1 KLVWDEITMTPGQT
15 RSLSATIA
23 LAEADFSAPV
33 FLRSNLPNALTLS
46 NNVLFPKD
54 LTGTLQCINT
64 AHNNY
69 NNARLL
75 FDSPYEVYAE
85 AEFVDL
91 TIPAAGLS
99 TPLEL
104 HSREIY
110 EEKIVKFCIICTHN
124 GAVLDSL
131 SRYIYIPATPVSDTG
146 LLVTIDSLDITNYP
160 NVNIIFSSEIEETG
174 QKLLNL
180 RRENVLLYQNMTP
193 ISRFTFAKDTTG
205 GVSAADIIFVL
216 DVTGSMGNI
225 INAVKNNIIEFAD
238 SLSQRNVDYR
248 LAMVTFLDIIEN
260 AYPFTSNVND
270 FKNLVAQQNAHGG
283 GDAPENS
290 LDALLR
296 ASQYDF
302 RVNAKKIIIWLTDVN
317 YHIADNV
324 TSQTIQQVVNA
335 LLEKELLVHAIGPE
349 SYKQQYYDPFTMA
362 TGGNYYN
369 IYGNFRDILLDISR
383 IKTQDRYLVSYKR
396 DQYNT
401 LPENQVMV
409 KVRYAGLG
417 GEASIIYYLLDIMSP
432 GKSLVCY
439 PNPFNPEVKITI
451 NNQMNGKGQVSIYN
465 LLGQRIKNFELHNN
479 RPQQILWNARDEQ
492 GLAVSSG
499 LYIVQLEL
507 HNKNGQVVRESQKI
521 MFLK

>member
-1 KLVWDEITMTPGQT
+1 M
-15 RSLSATIA
+15 
-23 LAEADFSAPV
+23 
-33 FLRSNLPNALTLS
+33 
-46 NNVLFPKD
+46 
-54 LTGTLQCINT
+54 
-64 AHNNY
+64 
-69 NNARLL
+69 
-75 FDSPYEVYAE
+75 
-85 AEFVDL
+85 
-91 TIPAAGLS
+91 
-99 TPLEL
+99 
-104 HSREIY
+104 
-110 EEKIVKFCIICTHN
+110 
-124 GAVLDSL
+124 
-131 SRYIYIPATPVSDTG
+131 VS
-146 LLVTIDSLDITNYP
+146 IDSLDISTPP

-180 RRENVLLYQNMTP
+180 RRENVLLFQNMSP

-205 GVSAADIIFVL
+205 GASAADIIFVL

-225 INAVKNNIIEFAD
+225 IDAVKNNIIEFAD
-238 SLSQRNVDYR
+238 SLSQRSVDYR

-260 AYPFTSNVND
+260 VYPFTSNVND

-302 RVNAKKIIIWLTDVN
+302 RENAKKIIIWLTDVN

-335 LLEKELLVHAIGPE
+335 LLQKELLVHAIGPE

-401 LPENQVMV
+401 LPENQIMV
-409 KVRYAGLG
+409 QVRYAGLG
-417 GEASIIYYLLDIMSP
+417 GETTTSYSIPNNGRIANT
-432 GKSLVCY
+432 LVCY
-439 PNPFNPEVKITI
+439 PNPFNPEVKINITVPQ
-451 NNQMNGKGQVSIYN
+451 NSVGEVGIYN
-465 LLGQRIKNFELHNN
+465 LLGQKIRQYELHKNL
-479 RPQQILWNARDEQ
+479 PQQIIWNARDEQ
-492 GLAVSSG
+492 GMPVSSG
-499 LYIVQLEL
+499 LYIVLLEW
-507 HNKNGQVVRESQKI
+507 HNPKGQVVRESQKI
-521 MFLK
+521 MYLK